1 MKHVAGIVEIE
12 AKRVGK
18 TCDNLTISQQ
28 LWQFGKIGQI
38 VGGHRMWNSA
48 KHLSLGDE
56 LSKVVQ
62 REFSMKESKER
73 EYL

>member
-1 MKHVAGIVEIE
+1 
-12 AKRVGK
+12 
-18 TCDNLTISQQ
+18 
-28 LWQFGKIGQI
+28 
-38 VGGHRMWNSA
+38 MWNSA